1 MNPLRDHFTKY
12 PPKPRK
18 PHQWFCEVS
27 VSLFMIGF
35 TLDKSP
41 TLGMRSI
48 FATSL
53 LSFAVT
59 FILTANRTILVSL
72 ALNDTLLLYFCSA
85 FVPDYALY
93 TLLLPIGVVVW
104 LLSYFGWG
112 DLVSCF
118 FMVCFVAVVWTV
130 SGFLG
135 CIGVGIL
142 VGLVGFY
149 LLWRAS
155 RVTVDPT
162 IAKAPASEQTALLE
176 YS

>member
-72 ALNDTLLLYFCSA
+72 ALTDTLLLYFCWA
-85 FVPDYALY
+85 FWPDYALY
-93 TLLLPIGVVVW
+93 TLLFPIGVVVW
-104 LLSYFGWG
+104 LPSYSGWE

-118 FMVCFVAVVWTV
+118 FTVCFVAVVWMV
-130 SGFLG
+130 SGFFG
-135 CIGVGIL
+135 CSGVGIL

-149 LLWRAS
+149 LRWRTS

-162 IAKAPASEQTALLE
+162 
-176 YS
+176 